1 MDDHNRH
8 ERWNLPLT
16 CRKGH
21 HWGPGRVTVSWAP
34 CDCPTTEV
42 DPGCGHLVVHCRQ
55 LRCVETEQADVDAL
69 IGVLEDGGLRAAADR
84 DGSQAVGMHG
94 TAWTLLMQ
102 AHEHQRSLLRPSHP
116 SAARIAGLRSWIRDC
131 VEAIDEARRLEVL
144 IGRGDEVAH
153 VEGLAARVTAV
164 VDAFHMYASML
175 ERFRKTHQTAM
186 VPPPQSQPLA
196 AIADDERILLSC
208 RAALR
213 RSMQQLIAAL
223 QADHVGG
230 T

>member
-1 MDDHNRH
+1 MTAD
-8 ERWNLPLT
+8 
-16 CRKGH
+16 
-21 HWGPGRVTVSWAP
+21 WAP

-42 DPGCGHLVVHCRQ
+42 DPGCGHLVIHCHQ
-55 LRCVETEQADVDAL
+55 LGCADAEETDVDGSIGAL
-69 IGVLEDGGLRAAADR
+69 GDGGLRAAGDR
-84 DGSQAVGMHG
+84 DGSQVVGMPG

-116 SAARIAGLRSWIRDC
+116 SPARITELRSWIRDC

-144 IGRGDEVAH
+144 IGRGDEVVH

-164 VDAFHMYASML
+164 VDAFHIYASML
-175 ERFRKTHQTAM
+175 ERFRRIHQTAM

-196 AIADDERILLSC
+196 AVADDERVLLGC
-208 RAALR
+208 RAFLR
-213 RSMQQLIAAL
+213 RSMQQLAAAL
-223 QADHVGG
+223 QTDYVGG